1 MLVKRHSRRDRYEY
15 VQHCKWEVSITKGT
29 KPQIFFDDV
38 EVGFVDDVQ
47 LLPPDTDVNDLTP
60 HRLKNITGS
69 LNVKS
74 LDMFVLAFE
83 LLMHEQK
90 AVRNMLLFAEGVKEY
105 RMGRGREYVRRNAK

>member
-1 MLVKRHSRRDRYEY
+1 M
-15 VQHCKWEVSITKGT
+15 
-29 KPQIFFDDV
+29 